1 MNIHTFICIYTN
13 IYIYICICTWIR
25 THIHTHTRTQERR
38 CCIVLQCV
46 AVCCSVLQCAARAHI
61 HGGLIPVR
69 TYKYVYIRTYVR
81 VNIHV
86 YMCLTVDFSY
96 LITLVSGVS
105 TGWHRIIGCLIFRGH
120 FPQKSPRIR
129 GSFAKNDLQ
138 LTRYFMGLRHP
149 VC

>member
-1 MNIHTFICIYTN
+1 
-13 IYIYICICTWIR
+13 
-25 THIHTHTRTQERR
+25 
-38 CCIVLQCV
+38 VLQCV